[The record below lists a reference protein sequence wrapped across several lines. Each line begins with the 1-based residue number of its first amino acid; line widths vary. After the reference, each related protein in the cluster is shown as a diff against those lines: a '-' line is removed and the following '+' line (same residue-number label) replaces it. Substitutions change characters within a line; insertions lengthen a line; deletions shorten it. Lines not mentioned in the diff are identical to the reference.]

1 MRVGIAALSV
11 GARLKERSG
20 GGGGGRGEENLT
32 CPISS
37 SLLGVYL
44 LFEGQGS
51 RVTSRRSRV
60 EGRKILHSY
69 F

>member
-11 GARLKERSG
+11 GARLKERRWGG

-37 SLLGVYL
+37 SLLGVCL
-44 LFEGQGS
+44 LVEGRG
-51 RVTSRRSRV
+51 SRV
-60 EGRKILHSY
+60 EGK
-69 F
+69 